1 MTKGTILVAAGG
13 TGGHVMPAASLT
25 EALKTKGWDVLFVT
39 DPRGETYA
47 RDERLL
53 AQVLPLNGR
62 KNLFLYA
69 FSLLRSFWSAFLILQ
84 RRHISAVVSFGG
96 YVAFPVNLA
105 AIVARKPL
113 ILHEQNAYVGRV
125 NRWFFPFCKKLALS
139 WSKTHGLEALFTAS
153 PKITLCGLPVR
164 KDFDAL
170 RSNDYFPPAADEPFD
185 LLVVGGSQGA
195 SFFAQIM
202 PKALARLPE
211 KLQKRVR
218 LSLQCPPADLEEV
231 KRHCQI
237 GNIKAEISV
246 YFKDM
251 DKKLAKA
258 HWVMCRAGAS
268 SLAEVAAIGRPAL
281 FVPYPHAMDDHQTY
295 NAASFADNGAG
306 WRAAQKDLTPEVL
319 ANHLMKILKTP
330 SSLLFAAEK
339 TRAQAKMDAP
349 FQLAAVIEDV
359 ISPKAL
365 QD

>member
-13 TGGHVMPAASLT
+13 TGGHVMPATSLAG
-25 EALKTKGWDVLFVT
+25 ALKAKGWDVHFVT
-39 DPRGETYA
+39 DPRGETFA
-47 RDERLL
+47 RDEGLS
-53 AQVLPLNGR
+53 AQVLPLKGR
-62 KNLFLYA
+62 TNFFQYA
-69 FSLLRSFWSAFLILQ
+69 LSLLRSFLTAFLILH
-84 RRHISAVVSFGG
+84 RKNICAVVSFGG

-113 ILHEQNAYVGRV
+113 ILHEQNAYIGRV

-139 WSKTHGLEALFTAS
+139 WPKTHGLEALFTAS

-164 KDFDAL
+164 KDFETL
-170 RSNDYFPPAADEPFD
+170 RNNDYFPPVADVPFE

-195 SFFAQIM
+195 SFFAQII

-218 LSLQCPPADLEEV
+218 LSLQCPPANLEEV

-268 SLAEVAAIGRPAL
+268 SLAEVALAGRPAL

-306 WRAAQKDLTPEVL
+306 WRSAQKDLTPEVL
-319 ANHLMKILKTP
+319 ATHLMKIFEEP
-330 SSLLFAAEK
+330 ASLLFAAEK
-339 TRAQAKMDAP
+339 VRAQAKMDAP
-349 FQLAAVIEDV
+349 VQLAAVIEGA
-359 ISPKAL
+359 ITPKVL

>member
-25 EALKTKGWDVLFVT
+25 DALKTKGWNVLFMT
-39 DPRGETYA
+39 DPRGQTYA
-47 RDERLL
+47 QDEGLS
-53 AQVLPLNGR
+53 AEVLPLKGR
-62 KNLFLYA
+62 TNHFLYA
-69 FSLLRSFWSAFLILQ
+69 LSLLRSFLAVVLLLK

-96 YVAFPVNLA
+96 YVAFSVNLA

-139 WSKTHGLEALFTAS
+139 WSKTHGLEALFTAH

-170 RSNDYFPPAADEPFD
+170 RNNDYFPPACDEPFD
-185 LLVVGGSQGA
+185 LLVMGGSQGA

-218 LSLQCPPADLEEV
+218 LSLQCPLADLEEV

-268 SLAEVAAIGRPAL
+268 SLAEVAAVGRPAL

-295 NAASFADNGAG
+295 NAASFVDNGAG
-306 WRAAQKDLTPEVL
+306 WRSAQKDLTPEVL
-319 ANHLMKILKTP
+319 ASHLMQVLESPT
-330 SSLLFAAEK
+330 SLLFAAEK
-339 TRAQAKMDAP
+339 IRAQAKMDAP
-349 FQLAAVIEDV
+349 IQLAAVIEDV
-359 ISPKAL
+359 MTQKAL
-365 QD
+365 QE